1 MPTVANIA
9 RELAFDATGKRLS
22 DYKIAKQIERHFTST
37 GSYRYSLDLNAE
49 SVAGLDPIEQFV
61 AVDRL
66 GHCQYFASAMAM
78 MLRSQKIP
86 ARVVVGYY
94 TDEYNEWASE
104 YVARQLHAHAWVEAM
119 VDSDQTG
126 QFPHLYGQPTAGQY
140 WLRLDP
146 TPSTNAT
153 EQGIGTIRQSIDL
166 AQDIWDDYVVDM
178 DADRQQGSVMAGGIQ
193 PGGPWYDDAVEW
205 LSRQIRKFQAGEL
218 GGGSL
223 ASREMFSLPAAIVSV
238 LLLVSFFLL
247 MRIQLPKRNRNRQF
261 DESEQLRQQS
271 TIQFYAAALE
281 ELAGVGIHR
290 RHDQTP
296 GEFALVAADEMAR
309 FHAPSIAGPMER
321 LTETFSSS
329 PVRWE
334 GRT

>member
-1 MPTVANIA
+1 
-9 RELAFDATGKRLS
+9 
-22 DYKIAKQIERHFTST
+22 
-37 GSYRYSLDLNAE
+37 
-49 SVAGLDPIEQFV
+49 
-61 AVDRL
+61 
-66 GHCQYFASAMAM
+66 
-78 MLRSQKIP
+78 
-86 ARVVVGYY
+86 
-94 TDEYNEWASE
+94 
-104 YVARQLHAHAWVEAM
+104 
-119 VDSDQTG
+119 
-126 QFPHLYGQPTAGQY
+126 
-140 WLRLDP
+140 
-146 TPSTNAT
+146 
-153 EQGIGTIRQSIDL
+153 
-166 AQDIWDDYVVDM
+166 
-178 DADRQQGSVMAGGIQ
+178 MAGGIQ

-281 ELAGVGIHR
+281 ELARVGIHR

-321 LTETFSSS
+321 LTETFYRHRFGGKVELDDDDQRAIIEADLTSIKASVNS
-329 PVRWE
+329 RAVAGAEPDQAAKNLNL
-334 GRT
+334 